1 VSAVSLADLSNER
14 YPGMP
19 LLENLP
25 FVLLL
30 LLPLMPMAVVLVG
43 MPVPGTVVLLLLTFM
58 LAPVLVPLV
67 RVLLVVTLLVT
78 LSVAL
83 LARVMLVVVVVM
95 WHVELII
102 DVSVLS
108 KSWDHGKH
116 RDADPPTSCAFHCE
130 EALKSGQ

>member
-1 VSAVSLADLSNER
+1 
-14 YPGMP
+14 MP

-25 FVLLL
+25 FVLLM
-30 LLPLMPMAVVLVG
+30 LLPLLPMAVVLVG
-43 MPVPGTVVLLLLTFM
+43 MPVPGAVVLLLLTFI
-58 LAPVLVPLV
+58 LAPVPLV
-67 RVLLVVTLLVT
+67 GVLLVVTLLVT

-116 RDADPPTSCAFHCE
+116 RDADPPMSCAFHCE